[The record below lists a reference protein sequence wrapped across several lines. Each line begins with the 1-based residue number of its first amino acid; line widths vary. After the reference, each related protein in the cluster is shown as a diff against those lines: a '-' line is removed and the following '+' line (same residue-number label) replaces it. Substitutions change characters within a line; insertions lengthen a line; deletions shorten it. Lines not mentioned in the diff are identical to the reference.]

1 MTTKRENHSPDY
13 RLILLIAGGIAL
25 MYLLGPVLSPFLI
38 AAVLAYIGSPIV
50 DSLSNIQF
58 GKFTLSRSSSSM
70 LVMLMMIASLILLVF
85 IIAPVF
91 QQEFLLFIERLPKF
105 IISSKSIIEPWL
117 AKHLGVSLNIDAAQ
131 IQSIFTQNWKAAS
144 QYIAKIL
151 LSISTK
157 GLAIIGWLGNVILI
171 TMVLFYLL
179 RDWHQFISQI
189 AKLIPRRFISTTSK
203 IFSEIDEVLASF
215 LRGQLSVMVAM
226 SAFYAIGL
234 WLSGLDL
241 ALPIGVVTGL
251 LGFVPYLGFGLGL
264 VLAIFAGALQFAS
277 LGDIYPVLLVFTI
290 GQVLES
296 FILTPTLVGE
306 RIGLHPVTVL
316 FALIAC
322 GQLFGFVGILF
333 ALPISAAIAV
343 GMKYAQIR
351 YLASDE
357 YLH

>member
-1 MTTKRENHSPDY
+1 
-13 RLILLIAGGIAL
+13 

-50 DSLSNIQF
+50 DSLSKIQL
-58 GKFTLSRSSSSM
+58 GKFTLGRSTSSI
-70 LVMLMMIASLILLVF
+70 LVILMMIASLILLIF
-85 IIAPVF
+85 IIVPVF
-91 QQEFLLFIERLPKF
+91 QQEFLLFIQRLPKF
-105 IISSKSIIEPWL
+105 IITSKAIVEPWL
-117 AKHLGVSLNIDAAQ
+117 ASHVGVSLNIDAAQ
-131 IQSIFTQNWKAAS
+131 IQSIFSQNWKAAS

-151 LSISTK
+151 LSISTQ
-157 GLAIIGWLGNVILI
+157 GLAIIGWLGNVILM

-189 AKLIPRRFISTTSK
+189 AKLIPRRFIATSSK
-203 IFSEIDEVLASF
+203 IFSEIDVVLAGF

-234 WLSGLDL
+234 WLVGLDL
-241 ALPIGVVTGL
+241 ALPIGIVTGL

-264 VLAIFAGALQFAS
+264 ILAIFAGALQFAS
-277 LGDIYPVLLVFTI
+277 FGDISLVLLVFAI

-343 GMKYAQIR
+343 GLKHAQMR

-357 YLH
+357 YLQ